1 MAVNVS
7 NTELNNSFNT
17 WRLNT
22 NYIATIISNNVV
34 TVSRSG
40 SADRGSVSHGNGHI
54 EGTLSATEFRTNTI
68 KGGNTSSVS
77 GGTITVG
84 SNTIINP
91 ESLTVNANTV
101 FNANVTFSTTGSETL
116 TLGDISRVRVTG
128 GTQGQF
134 LRVDTKNNTPKFK
147 SLSLR
152 DITDLSSN
160 SAHLI
165 LSGSNT
171 VFSSNYDSPH
181 LRFAGGAGDKVEIF
195 LAADAVLGDS
205 DLYLQLADAAGD
217 SKLVITDS
225 ANTVV
230 ATIDSDGSAVFEK
243 NLTVDG
249 ISTLNT
255 VTTNALTANNAAI
268 FKDTVRVDGKAT
280 LNGDVDIGDPN
291 FADTLK
297 VAAKSRFNANVI
309 LGNNNADTVDVKAR
323 IANNLIANS
332 NFSLGTSN
340 LRWNKAWLNELSITG
355 KIAQSGTVILS
366 SNGKLH
372 ANNTI
377 TDGTIRNV
385 HIENSNITFAT
396 NGSGADRSIELGT
409 AVNINAGEGID
420 VALTANTVTISGED
434 ASDSNK
440 GIAKFDSSDFAV
452 TSGNVTLGDSAD
464 GAVLSVVGTLNN
476 TTATRTNGEV
486 QVGLA
491 NDIDITGQLTVGENV
506 DVTGNAVVG
515 SLTSSGAAALYGN
528 LTSNGAIIQIGT
540 DRTGEDVATRVSML
554 GNGGLSKLRVYAN
567 TVFHDHVEIPGG
579 VTSTA
584 SAAFQSLVVNNGSTL
599 SGDATIGGQLTV
611 GENVVISGN
620 LTVSGTTTTINT
632 EQVNLADNII
642 KLNSDLGAAVAPTQN
657 AGIAVN
663 RGNSANVEIRWNET
677 SDVWQLTEDGA
688 NFDEI
693 LTDDGGSISDR
704 TDLGASV
711 VGGDYL
717 LVLDASDT
725 GKLKKSTITNAALQG
740 DKGQKGQKGQTGSKG
755 QKGEIG
761 AKGITGS
768 KGQKGEVGAKGST
781 GSKGQ
786 KGQTGI
792 KGSTGSKGQKGDTGS
807 KGDTGTKGATGT
819 KGSTGSK
826 GQKGQTGIKG
836 QKGEVGAKGITGSKG
851 QKGEIGAKGSTGSK
865 GQKGQTGSK
874 GSTGSKGQKG
884 DTGSKGQTGI
894 KGSTGQKGQK
904 GQKGENGVV
913 PLSDPNADR
922 IVFWDDS
929 TNSYAFLSSGGGIQI
944 AGTVLTAQTTNSAAF
959 NTGNGI
965 LTLAREYGT
974 DVTVD
979 LDGRYDPG
987 MGDGF
992 DFKIQT
998 PLTTTVKDVVENTPI
1013 SVSGYGNLGYWH
1025 SVDNG
1030 QRAAIAFPTIGDGL
1044 VETNSN
1050 PAWETDG
1057 KVLGTYPVTRFINV
1071 DRSSIVGPDFL
1082 FRHRVTSYTNLAV
1095 STASTGSQVPLNDT
1109 EHNRISGMVLSTNRV
1124 YFPVGTYIIEY
1135 DSHIRC
1141 SKSDTA
1147 DGGQIFLRNAT
1158 NGAILDYGE
1167 EHAVGDWSTSSLRGK
1182 FKLTTASGL
1191 WADIRIRSDE
1201 GSQKYGGGGD
1211 TVGTRSLSFIKGW
1224 KIG

>member
-101 FNANVTFSTTGSETL
+101 FNANVTFSTTGSDTL

-491 NDIDITGQLTVGENV
+491 NDIDITG
-506 DVTGNAVVG
+506 
-515 SLTSSGAAALYGN
+515 
-528 LTSNGAIIQIGT
+528 
-540 DRTGEDVATRVSML
+540 
-554 GNGGLSKLRVYAN
+554 
-567 TVFHDHVEIPGG
+567 
-579 VTSTA
+579 
-584 SAAFQSLVVNNGSTL
+584 
-599 SGDATIGGQLTV
+599 
-611 GENVVISGN
+611 
-620 LTVSGTTTTINT
+620 
-632 EQVNLADNII
+632 
-642 KLNSDLGAAVAPTQN
+642 
-657 AGIAVN
+657 
-663 RGNSANVEIRWNET
+663 
-677 SDVWQLTEDGA
+677 
-688 NFDEI
+688 
-693 LTDDGGSISDR
+693 
-704 TDLGASV
+704 
-711 VGGDYL
+711 
-717 LVLDASDT
+717 
-725 GKLKKSTITNAALQG
+725 
-740 DKGQKGQKGQTGSKG
+740 
-755 QKGEIG
+755 
-761 AKGITGS
+761 
-768 KGQKGEVGAKGST
+768 
-781 GSKGQ
+781 
-786 KGQTGI
+786 
-792 KGSTGSKGQKGDTGS
+792 
-807 KGDTGTKGATGT
+807 
-819 KGSTGSK
+819 
-826 GQKGQTGIKG
+826 
-836 QKGEVGAKGITGSKG
+836 
-851 QKGEIGAKGSTGSK
+851 
-865 GQKGQTGSK
+865 
-874 GSTGSKGQKG
+874 
-884 DTGSKGQTGI
+884 
-894 KGSTGQKGQK
+894 
-904 GQKGENGVV
+904 
-913 PLSDPNADR
+913 
-922 IVFWDDS
+922 
-929 TNSYAFLSSGGGIQI
+929 
-944 AGTVLTAQTTNSAAF
+944 
-959 NTGNGI
+959 
-965 LTLAREYGT
+965 
-974 DVTVD
+974 
-979 LDGRYDPG
+979 
-987 MGDGF
+987 
-992 DFKIQT
+992 
-998 PLTTTVKDVVENTPI
+998 
-1013 SVSGYGNLGYWH
+1013 
-1025 SVDNG
+1025 
-1030 QRAAIAFPTIGDGL
+1030 
-1044 VETNSN
+1044 
-1050 PAWETDG
+1050 
-1057 KVLGTYPVTRFINV
+1057 
-1071 DRSSIVGPDFL
+1071 
-1082 FRHRVTSYTNLAV
+1082 
-1095 STASTGSQVPLNDT
+1095 
-1109 EHNRISGMVLSTNRV
+1109 
-1124 YFPVGTYIIEY
+1124 
-1135 DSHIRC
+1135 
-1141 SKSDTA
+1141 
-1147 DGGQIFLRNAT
+1147 
-1158 NGAILDYGE
+1158 
-1167 EHAVGDWSTSSLRGK
+1167 
-1182 FKLTTASGL
+1182 
-1191 WADIRIRSDE
+1191 
-1201 GSQKYGGGGD
+1201 
-1211 TVGTRSLSFIKGW
+1211 
-1224 KIG
+1224 